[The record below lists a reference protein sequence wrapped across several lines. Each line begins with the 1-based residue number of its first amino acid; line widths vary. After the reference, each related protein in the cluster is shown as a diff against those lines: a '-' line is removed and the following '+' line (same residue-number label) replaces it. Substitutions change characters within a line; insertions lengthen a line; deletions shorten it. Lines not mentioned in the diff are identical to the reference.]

1 MGCWVLRAFRR
12 KTQHP
17 IFTFPCT
24 SIPPKEIMQL
34 LTRKARPTT
43 WLALLIAT
51 LMATSSILLLPG
63 TVHAA
68 EGDELS
74 WSVKPGG
81 DLAAS
86 NFSYELAAGATQQ
99 GTFTI
104 TNLGAKAIK
113 LAVYA
118 ADGTTSSTGALDLL
132 PAAEASNHLG
142 LWVKVETPEVE
153 LFPGAKA
160 EVPFTLTVPVDAEPG
175 DYVGGLVS
183 SYVDSAQ
190 GGTVQ
195 VDRRLATRMNLK
207 VAGEGTVSLVPS
219 ELSVTSGIAWNPFA
233 PISAEAIFII
243 NNDGNVRARGNY
255 NVTTAGPFGW
265 GKRSVKVPLAELIPG
280 GSATTSAS
288 IDGIWALGWLTTTVD
303 VSPEGIDATLGETT
317 TTSLGTWAMPWGQL
331 ALLVLVVLIA
341 VMVGLRRGRVSS
353 PELTKAP

>member
-1 MGCWVLRAFRR
+1 
-12 KTQHP
+12 
-17 IFTFPCT
+17 
-24 SIPPKEIMQL
+24 MQIL
-34 LTRKARPTT
+34 PRTAHPTT
-43 WLALLIAT
+43 WLALLTAI
-51 LMATSSILLLPG
+51 LMATSSLLLLSG
-63 TVHAA
+63 TAHAT

-81 DLAAS
+81 DSARS

-99 GTFTI
+99 GSFVI

-142 LWVKVETPEVE
+142 LWVTVETPELE
-153 LFPGAKA
+153 LFPGDKT
-160 EVPFTLTVPVDAEPG
+160 EIPFTLTVPADAEPG

-207 VAGEGTVSLVPS
+207 VAGEGKMSLMPGK
-219 ELSVTSGIAWNPFA
+219 LSVTHGIAWNPFA
-233 PISAEAIFII
+233 PISAEATFII
-243 NNDGNVRARGNY
+243 NNDGNVRARGSY
-255 NVTTAGPFGW
+255 EVTTAGPFGW
-265 GKRSVKVPLAELIPG
+265 GKRSIKTPMAELIPG
-280 GSATTSAS
+280 GSATTSVS
-288 IDGIWALGWLTTTVD
+288 IEGIWALGWLTTTVEI
-303 VSPEGIDATLGETT
+303 SPEGIDATSGATT
-317 TTSLGTWAMPWGQL
+317 TTALDAWAMPWGQL

-341 VMVGLRRGRVSS
+341 VVVGLRRGRVPS
-353 PELTKAP
+353 PELTKAS